1 MRNLEQKSA
10 YGRELRNARIG
21 DKLTESDVVG
31 SSGKFA
37 RDSPLDRDWGRRVQ
51 DIDNVLRSEK

>member
-21 DKLTESDVVG
+21 DKSTESDVVG

-37 RDSPLDRDWGRRVQ
+37 RDSPLDRDWGRRMHDVGS
-51 DIDNVLRSEK
+51 VL